1 MCYDL
6 LMSQAVAALPSHR
19 IPSHRPSFITSHRG
33 SAAAHACICT
43 TYTPQGRAGTV
54 RVHLRP
60 GRPAG
65 GSWPAAAIHMEKFY
79 CSCKL
84 RGLSLS
90 AGRLVELVP
99 LAARFG
105 RRRFPHPPAASP
117 LSLQQAFLV
126 FQAFYGK
133 SGGFTVSI
141 GVQQAGSRRRSRRPP
156 PPQSCWR
163 SSAAA
168 AMRLSGSGPARKR
181 PMISHESLR
190 SHSGRP
196 VLVGSL

>member
-1 MCYDL
+1 
-6 LMSQAVAALPSHR
+6 
-19 IPSHRPSFITSHRG
+19 
-33 SAAAHACICT
+33 
-43 TYTPQGRAGTV
+43 
-54 RVHLRP
+54 
-60 GRPAG
+60 
-65 GSWPAAAIHMEKFY
+65 MEKFY

-141 GVQQAGSRRRSRRPP
+141 GVQQAGSRRRSRRPAAELLAVIG
-156 PPQSCWR
+156 
-163 SSAAA
+163 SSGDEVE
-168 AMRLSGSGPARKR
+168 R
-181 PMISHESLR
+181 
-190 SHSGRP
+190 
-196 VLVGSL
+196 VGAGKKKTHDLP